1 MEKDEGDSEEIRS
14 KRART
19 IRASMIKVTL
29 NEVEMVTIGIMM
41 AINDVVLKAITNFNC
56 LVEDDG
62 DHLSMGWS
70 MLHLL
75 MFF

>member
-1 MEKDEGDSEEIRS
+1 
-14 KRART
+14 
-19 IRASMIKVTL
+19 MIKMTL

-41 AINDVVLKAITNFNC
+41 AINDVVQKAITNFNC

-62 DHLSMGWS
+62 DHHSMGWS

-75 MFF
+75 IFF

>member
-29 NEVEMVTIGIMM
+29 NEVEIVTI
-41 AINDVVLKAITNFNC
+41 
-56 LVEDDG
+56 
-62 DHLSMGWS
+62 
-70 MLHLL
+70 
-75 MFF
+75 